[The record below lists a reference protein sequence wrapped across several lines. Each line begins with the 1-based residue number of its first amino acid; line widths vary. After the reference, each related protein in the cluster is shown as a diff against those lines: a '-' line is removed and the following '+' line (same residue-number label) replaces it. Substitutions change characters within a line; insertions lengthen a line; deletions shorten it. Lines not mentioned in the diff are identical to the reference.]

1 MISQSKINKNS
12 HANVHARKKKKI
24 WNSNARATKEEREPT
39 GE

>member
-12 HANVHARKKKKI
+12 HANVHARKKKI